1 MIQKSASAQL
11 LIVSFCL
18 LLYSSSFSQFD
29 SLVKTYDLLSTIAGK
44 GANVDGDENLWL
56 EEFEG
61 GKATD
66 AILSGPHMAMAD
78 SMGNV
83 YIADKNA
90 HAIRKVNTEGIIT
103 TVAGVNKSGNG
114 RDSLATTQALSGPN
128 GLWVSKSGVLY
139 ILDLW
144 NNKIRKV
151 DLNGQMTTLIH
162 DKNGMSA
169 GRGLWVS
176 QTEDT
181 IWYCSGSVIKMW
193 TEKDGL
199 RTLAD
204 GFSGGLGNIVQDRNG
219 NIIAT
224 DRSANL
230 VYRIDKSEEKTII
243 AGNGASKGGGHG
255 MPALQ
260 TAFHGVRGVWVL
272 DDNSYFLA
280 THEGSQVWYIDT
292 AGIAYLFVNGKEG
305 DKNHTGDGMNFR
317 TPGYKV
323 SEVRA
328 ITADYQGNL
337 LITENDRGYIRR
349 LDKVSIS
356 VMKRRKSITAK
367 NLIIYQNRSQGITG
381 IQFPFQSSERPTISI
396 KNLLGQSLMI
406 PSNYKRI
413 SDNHV
418 VEWSNSDLPSGSF
431 LITIQAENNPLIT
444 RQISICK

>member
-1 MIQKSASAQL
+1 MIQKT
-11 LIVSFCL
+11 VSVRVLMALFCL
-18 LLYSSSFSQFD
+18 LLCSSSYSQFD
-29 SLVKTYDLLSTIAGK
+29 SLIKCYDLLSTIAGK

-66 AILSGPHMAMAD
+66 AVLSNPHIAVAD

-90 HAIRKVNTEGIIT
+90 HAIRKVDTKGIIT
-103 TVAGVNKSGNG
+103 TVAGVNKSGDG
-114 RDSLATTQALSGPN
+114 KDALATTQALSGPN
-128 GLWVSKSGVLY
+128 GLWVSKAGVLY

-151 DLNGQMTTLIH
+151 DTNGQMTTIIH

-199 RTLAD
+199 STFAD
-204 GFSGGLGNIVQDRNG
+204 GFSGGLGNIAQDRNG

-224 DRSANL
+224 DRDANL
-230 VYRIDKSEEKTII
+230 VYRIDRSGNKTFI
-243 AGNGASKGGGHG
+243 AGNGATKGGGNG
-255 MPALQ
+255 VPGLQ

-272 DDNSYFLA
+272 EDNSYLLA
-280 THEGSQVWYIDT
+280 THEGSQIWYVDT
-292 AGIAYLFVNGKEG
+292 AGIAYLFLNGKEG

-337 LITENDRGYIRR
+337 LITENDLGFIRR
-349 LDKVSIS
+349 LDKVHLS
-356 VMKRRKSITAK
+356 VMKRVRSTSGRD
-367 NLIIYQNRSQGITG
+367 LIIHQNRFSGITE
-381 IQFPFQSSERPTISI
+381 ILFPFQSSEKPIISI
-396 KNLLGQSLMI
+396 KNLLGQSLKI
-406 PSNYKRI
+406 PLNYRRI
-413 SDNHV
+413 SGNHV
-418 VEWSNSDLPSGSF
+418 VEWNNSDLPSGSF
-431 LITIQAENNPLIT
+431 LITIQTENHPAVT
-444 RQISICK
+444 KQISTCK

>member
-1 MIQKSASAQL
+1 MIQKL
-11 LIVSFCL
+11 VSTQVLMVFFCL
-18 LLYSSSFSQFD
+18 LLYSSSFSQFN
-29 SLVKTYDLLSTIAGK
+29 SLIKSYDLLSTIAGK

-66 AILSGPHMAMAD
+66 AILSGPHIAVAD

-90 HAIRKVNTEGIIT
+90 HAIRKVDTEGIIT
-103 TVAGVNKSGNG
+103 TVAGVNKSGDG
-114 RDSLATTQALSGPN
+114 KDSLATTQALSGPN
-128 GLWVSKSGVLY
+128 GLWVSKAGVLY

-162 DKNGMSA
+162 DKSGMSA

-181 IWYCSGSVIKMW
+181 IWYCSGSVIKIW

-199 RTLAD
+199 RTFAD
-204 GFSGGLGNIVQDRNG
+204 GFSGGLGNIVQDRHG

-224 DRSANL
+224 DREANL
-230 VYRIDKSEEKTII
+230 VYRIDKTGEKTII
-243 AGNGASKGGGHG
+243 AGTGATKGGGHG
-255 MPALQ
+255 IAALQ

-272 DDNSYFLA
+272 EDNSYFLA
-280 THEGSQVWYIDT
+280 THEGSQIWYVDT
-292 AGIAYLFVNGKEG
+292 AGIAHLFINGKEG
-305 DKNHTGDGMNFR
+305 DKYHTGDGENFR
-317 TPGYKV
+317 TSGYKV

-337 LITENDRGYIRR
+337 LITENDQGFIRR
-349 LDKVSIS
+349 FDKVNVS
-356 VMKRRKSITAK
+356 VMKKRKSLAAK
-367 NLIIYQNRSQGITG
+367 NLTIHQNRSSGMTG
-381 IQFPFQSSERPTISI
+381 IQFSFQGSERPFISI
-396 KNLLGQSLMI
+396 KNLLGQPLKIPVNYRMI
-406 PSNYKRI
+406 SGNY
-413 SDNHV
+413 V
-418 VEWSNSDLPSGSF
+418 MEWNNSDLPSGSF
-431 LITIQAENNPLIT
+431 LITIQAEDHPVIT
-444 RQISICK
+444 KQISICK

>member
-1 MIQKSASAQL
+1 
-11 LIVSFCL
+11 
-18 LLYSSSFSQFD
+18 
-29 SLVKTYDLLSTIAGK
+29 
-44 GANVDGDENLWL
+44 
-56 EEFEG
+56 
-61 GKATD
+61 
-66 AILSGPHMAMAD
+66 
-78 SMGNV
+78 
-83 YIADKNA
+83 
-90 HAIRKVNTEGIIT
+90 
-103 TVAGVNKSGNG
+103 
-114 RDSLATTQALSGPN
+114 
-128 GLWVSKSGVLY
+128 
-139 ILDLW
+139 
-144 NNKIRKV
+144 
-151 DLNGQMTTLIH
+151 MTTLIH

-169 GRGLWVS
+169 GRGLGQSDRRYYLVLQRFSNQNVDRKGWPAHPGRWFQRWS
-176 QTEDT
+176 
-181 IWYCSGSVIKMW
+181 WKYCS
-193 TEKDGL
+193 
-199 RTLAD
+199 
-204 GFSGGLGNIVQDRNG
+204 DRNG

-230 VYRIDKSEEKTII
+230 VYRIDKSEKTII

-396 KNLLGQSLMI
+396 KNLLGQSL
-406 PSNYKRI
+406 
-413 SDNHV
+413 
-418 VEWSNSDLPSGSF
+418 
-431 LITIQAENNPLIT
+431 
-444 RQISICK
+444 

>member
-1 MIQKSASAQL
+1 
-11 LIVSFCL
+11 
-18 LLYSSSFSQFD
+18 
-29 SLVKTYDLLSTIAGK
+29 
-44 GANVDGDENLWL
+44 
-56 EEFEG
+56 
-61 GKATD
+61 
-66 AILSGPHMAMAD
+66 
-78 SMGNV
+78 
-83 YIADKNA
+83 
-90 HAIRKVNTEGIIT
+90 
-103 TVAGVNKSGNG
+103 
-114 RDSLATTQALSGPN
+114 
-128 GLWVSKSGVLY
+128 
-139 ILDLW
+139 
-144 NNKIRKV
+144 
-151 DLNGQMTTLIH
+151 MTTLIH

-230 VYRIDKSEEKTII
+230 VYRIDKSGEKTII

-328 ITADYQGNL
+328 ITADYRNL

-367 NLIIYQNRSQGITG
+367 FNHLSEPISRNNRA
-381 IQFPFQSSERPTISI
+381 FLSEFRKT
-396 KNLLGQSLMI
+396 
-406 PSNYKRI
+406 
-413 SDNHV
+413 NH
-418 VEWSNSDLPSGSF
+418 
-431 LITIQAENNPLIT
+431 QH
-444 RQISICK
+444 